1 MATTKATTTTEI
13 VERKQTPSE
22 RFAVAVERQF
32 AGEVG
37 AINLT
42 PYEKSLAQ
50 HLFIKVDAA
59 LAEAESKRFKD
70 GALPFTWENVDMRNL
85 ALAAVNRVQL
95 GIDALIPGHLYPIA
109 YFNSKTKKYDIDLRV
124 GYKGELY
131 YKIKASAKEIKN
143 VRVELVYDTDIF
155 TVYKAGLKQAI
166 EGYDFEIT
174 KPFERGEL
182 VGGFGYIEYADNT
195 DNVLVTLSKAEI
207 DKFKGKAAGDK
218 FWGEWYEQMA
228 YKTIVHRL
236 MGKITIDPERI
247 NTLAMV
253 QADAT
258 FDAPYERGEELP
270 PIPENPVPL
279 SIPED
284 ADMPATGAEE
294 GGEPY

>member
-1 MATTKATTTTEI
+1 MAAAKDTTAI

-22 RFAVAVERQF
+22 RFALMVERQF

-37 AINLT
+37 AINLSQ
-42 PYEKSLAQ
+42 YEKSLAQ

-59 LAEAESKRFKD
+59 LAEVEAKRKE
-70 GALPFTWENVDMRNL
+70 GTTPYTWENVDMRKL
-85 ALAAVNRVQL
+85 AIAAVNRVQL

-109 YFNSKTKKYDIDLRV
+109 YFNGKTRKYDVDLRV

-143 VRVELVYDTDIF
+143 VRVELVYDTDVF

-174 KPFERGEL
+174 KPFDRGEL

-207 DKFKGKAAGDK
+207 DKYKAKAAGDK
-218 FWGEWYEQMA
+218 FWSEWYAEMA

-253 QADAT
+253 QAEAAL
-258 FDAPYERGEELP
+258 DAPYEREEELP
-270 PIPENPVPL
+270 PIPENAAPL
-279 SIPED
+279 TLPD
-284 ADMPATGAEE
+284 DMPATETE
-294 GGEPY
+294 DGGEPY